1 MKSHPPS
8 RTRLRV
14 RPSPRYLA
22 LLLLPVLAPEY
33 ASAAPRPRPS
43 AGLAV
48 RFFPEPPIA
57 YLRHIDPVP
66 LRVRPAPLPPAPW
79 SRTLEPVASEVVDPA
94 ATEPGV
100 AEASAISPFEQPTS
114 PAASGLIAEG
124 APLATTTPAPETLS
138 ENPKPGA
145 ERDVR
150 PSAPI
155 LIDDLRPTVRPED
168 FLPFFLLPGT
178 HSGDAATTVVVPV
191 PRQAPAPAV
200 QPPSSAT
207 FTRSP

>member
-1 MKSHPPS
+1 MNSREPS

-22 LLLLPVLAPEY
+22 LLLLPVLAPEF

-43 AGLAV
+43 AGLTV
-48 RFFPEPPIA
+48 RFFSEPPIA

-79 SRTLEPVASEVVDPA
+79 SKTMSTLPGEVVDSA
-94 ATEPGV
+94 EIEPVV
-100 AEASAISPFEQPTS
+100 AEAPATSFFGQPT
-114 PAASGLIAEG
+114 PGSGFIAEPTLH
-124 APLATTTPAPETLS
+124 APATSPESLTRKP
-138 ENPKPGA
+138 EPGA
-145 ERDVR
+145 EPTVR
-150 PSAPI
+150 PPAPI

-178 HSGDAATTVVVPV
+178 HSGDTATTIVVPV
-191 PRQAPAPAV
+191 PRQAPAPGT